1 MSEAIVV
8 SDEFMEF
15 YGKEADAIAVAQ
27 QAEAA
32 TGNVPFEIGTS
43 GVCIVKSV
51 EFGKSKDREI
61 EDPEN
66 KALKIT
72 KKGMPFVK
80 FVFQVIDHKQYS
92 GEQFPKTWYLWE
104 NDTTSRVQVYKRFLD
119 ECEKRLGL
127 TREVRESP
135 NFTPKMLGDFFTSGN
150 PLVTIE
156 FRVAENA
163 RNTYDGGKEILFNI
177 PKELIPADA
186 GNVPGKTETV
196 CPFKLGDKVTY
207 LDINWEV
214 AGLHE
219 GRVELKSGDDTKLV
233 KTEILIKSQS

>member
-32 TGNVPFEIGTS
+32 TGNIPFEIGTT

-51 EFGKSKDREI
+51 EFSSKPAKEV
-61 EDPEN
+61 EDPLN
-66 KALKIT
+66 KGLKII
-72 KKGMPFVK
+72 KPKMPFVK
-80 FVFQVIDHKQYS
+80 FVFQVIDHKQHS
-92 GEQFPKTWYLWE
+92 GDMFPKTWYLWE

-119 ECEKRLGL
+119 ECEKRFGL
-127 TREVRESP
+127 TREVRENP
-135 NFTPKMLGDFFTSGN
+135 NFTPKMLGEFFTKSD

-156 FRVAENA
+156 FRVVENV
-163 RNTYDGGKEILFNI
+163 RNTFDGGKDIYFNI
-177 PKELIPADA
+177 PKELISADA
-186 GNVPGKTETV
+186 GLVPGKTETV

-214 AGLHE
+214 AGIHAD
-219 GRVELKSGDDTKLV
+219 RVELKSGDDTKLV
-233 KTEILIKSQS
+233 KTEILVKSQG